1 MKFRHKVVTA
11 SSILLLITVS
21 LLSTQQVM
29 TIRSQTQEHINSSVK
44 EILTSVSNTVQS
56 EMNAKKDLARSIT
69 EIIELS
75 PNDRTYV
82 KDILEKPTP
91 KSSFLAIGF
100 GYESNGFVI
109 ENDDGWDAG
118 PDYDPRQ
125 RPWFIAAKNKGD
137 LVVTDP
143 YVDASSKN
151 VIISVGTPVKQNG
164 RFLAGMFYDLELTT
178 LSDLVNQVNLFDTGY
193 LFLVTDDGTTIAH
206 PQSKYNGEKLNSYL
220 PQVDLNKA
228 TQHIEVDNNP
238 YMVSLTH
245 IPSENWY
252 VGAIIDE
259 TAAYSV
265 VGELRNSAI
274 IYSII
279 AVLASVI
286 ALTLLIRTLMRPL
299 DTLNTAI
306 KDVASGKGDLT
317 QRLET
322 DTDQEF
328 SELAKNFNTFME
340 NLQQQIIES
349 KSISDQILT
358 GTQIT
363 AEGARD
369 SAGAIQTQLQELEQL
384 ATAMHEM
391 SVTATE
397 VANNAQGAASAA
409 KEADQAT
416 IEGSSVVS
424 ESTQTINMLSDSI
437 DLAVEEVQ
445 VLESATANI
454 ETILKVINDIADQ
467 TNLLAL
473 NAAIEAARAG
483 ESGRG
488 FAVVADEVRTLAQRT
503 QESTTEIRSMIEQL
517 QSGASSVASAMHQSK
532 GSAVEAVEKADLA
545 NDALQ
550 RIRDA
555 IQRISDMNL
564 QIASAAEEQSLVA
577 EEINNNT
584 VNIKDL
590 STQVADSANRTN
602 EAMQSQHD
610 NVRKQD
616 EILNR
621 FTV

>member
-178 LSDLVNQVNLFDTGY
+178 LSDLVNQVNLFDAGY

-286 ALTLLIRTLMRPL
+286 ALTLLIRALMRPL

-328 SELAKNFNTFME
+328 SDLAKNFNTFME

>member
-164 RFLAGMFYDLELTT
+164 QFLAGMFYDLELTT
-178 LSDLVNQVNLFDTGY
+178 LSDLVNQVNLFDAGY

-265 VGELRNSAI
+265 VGKLRNSAI

-286 ALTLLIRTLMRPL
+286 ALTLRIRTLMRPL

>member
-164 RFLAGMFYDLELTT
+164 QFLAGMFYDLELTT
-178 LSDLVNQVNLFDTGY
+178 LSDLVNQVNLFDAGY

-445 VLESATANI
+445 VLESATENI

>member
-11 SSILLLITVS
+11 SSFLLLITVS

-29 TIRSQTQEHINSSVK
+29 TIRSQTQEQIDSSVN
-44 EILTSVSNTVQS
+44 EILTSVGNTVQS

-69 EIIELS
+69 EVIELDPS
-75 PNDRTYV
+75 SHSYV
-82 KDILEKPTP
+82 QNILERPTP

-125 RPWFIAAKNKGD
+125 RPWFIAAKSKGD

-151 VIISVGTPVKQNG
+151 VIISVGMPVKENG
-164 RFLAGMFYDLELTT
+164 QFLAGMFYDLELTT
-178 LSDLVNQVNLFDTGY
+178 LSDLVNQVNLFDAGY
-193 LFLVTDDGTTIAH
+193 LFLVTADGTTIAH
-206 PQSKYNGEKLNSYL
+206 PQSKYNGEKVGSYL
-220 PQVDLNKA
+220 PQIEL
-228 TQHIEVDNNP
+228 TQSAQHVEIDGNR
-238 YMVSLTH
+238 YMVNLTH
-245 IPSENWY
+245 IPGENWY
-252 VGAIIDE
+252 VGSVIDE
-259 TAAYSV
+259 AVAYSA
-265 VGELRNSAI
+265 VGELRNNAI

-279 AVLASVI
+279 AVIASII

-299 DTLNTAI
+299 DTLNNAI

-328 SELAKNFNTFME
+328 SELATNFNTFME

-349 KSISDQILT
+349 KRISDQILN

-363 AEGARD
+363 AEGAKD
-369 SAGAIQTQLQELEQL
+369 SAGAIHTQLQELEQL

-416 IEGSSVVS
+416 VEGSSIVG

-503 QESTTEIRSMIEQL
+503 QESTTEIRTMIEQL
-517 QSGASSVASAMHQSK
+517 QSGASSVANAMHQSK
-532 GSAVEAVEKADLA
+532 GSAIEAVEKAGLA
-545 NDALQ
+545 NSALQ

-590 STQVADSANRTN
+590 STQVAESANRTN
-602 EAMQSQHD
+602 DAMQAQQEDVH
-610 NVRKQD
+610 KQD
-616 EILNR
+616 QILNR

>member
-11 SSILLLITVS
+11 SSFLLLITVL

-29 TIRSQTQEHINSSVK
+29 TIRSQTQEHIDSSVN
-44 EILTSVSNTVQS
+44 EILTSVGNTVQS

-69 EIIELS
+69 EVIELNPS
-75 PNDRTYV
+75 SHNYV
-82 KDILEKPTP
+82 QNILERPTP
-91 KSSFLAIGF
+91 KASFLAIGF

-109 ENDDGWDAG
+109 ENDDGWEAG

-151 VIISVGTPVKQNG
+151 VIISVGTPVKENG
-164 RFLAGMFYDLELTT
+164 QFLAGMFYDLELTT
-178 LSDLVNQVNLFDTGY
+178 LSDLVNQVNLFDAGY
-193 LFLVTDDGTTIAH
+193 LFLVAADGTTIAH
-206 PQSKYNGEKLNSYL
+206 PQSKYNGEKVGSYL
-220 PQVDLNKA
+220 PQVDLTQS
-228 TQHIEVDNNP
+228 TQHIEIDGDR
-238 YMVSLTH
+238 YMVNLTH
-245 IPSENWY
+245 IPGENWY
-252 VGAIIDE
+252 VGSVIDE
-259 TAAYSV
+259 AIAYSA

-279 AVLASVI
+279 AVIASVI

-299 DTLNTAI
+299 DTLNNAI
-306 KDVASGKGDLT
+306 KGVASGKGDLT

-328 SELAKNFNTFME
+328 SELATNFNTFME

-349 KSISDQILT
+349 KSISDQILN

-363 AEGARD
+363 AEGAKD

-416 IEGSSVVS
+416 VEGSSVVG

-503 QESTTEIRSMIEQL
+503 QESTTEIRTMIEQL
-517 QSGASSVASAMHQSK
+517 QSGASSVANAMHQSK

-545 NDALQ
+545 NNALQ

-590 STQVADSANRTN
+590 STQVAESANRTN
-602 EAMQSQHD
+602 DAMQAQQEDVH
-610 NVRKQD
+610 KQD
-616 EILNR
+616 QILNR

>member
-11 SSILLLITVS
+11 SSFLLLITVS

-29 TIRSQTQEHINSSVK
+29 TIRSQTQEHIDSSVN
-44 EILTSVSNTVQS
+44 EILTSVGNTVQS

-69 EIIELS
+69 EVIELNPS
-75 PNDRTYV
+75 SHNYV
-82 KDILEKPTP
+82 QNILERPTP
-91 KSSFLAIGF
+91 KASFLAIGF

-109 ENDDGWDAG
+109 ENDDGWEAG

-137 LVVTDP
+137 LVVTAP

-151 VIISVGTPVKQNG
+151 VIISVGTPVKENG
-164 RFLAGMFYDLELTT
+164 QFLAGMFYDLELTT
-178 LSDLVNQVNLFDTGY
+178 LSDLVNQVNLFDAGY
-193 LFLVTDDGTTIAH
+193 LFLVTADGTTIAH
-206 PQSKYNGEKLNSYL
+206 PQSKYNGEKVGSYL
-220 PQVDLNKA
+220 PQVDLTQS
-228 TQHIEVDNNP
+228 TQHIEIDGDR
-238 YMVSLTH
+238 YMINLTH
-245 IPSENWY
+245 IPGENWY
-252 VGAIIDE
+252 VGSVIDE
-259 TAAYSV
+259 AIAYSA

-279 AVLASVI
+279 AVIASVI

-299 DTLNTAI
+299 DTLNNAI

-328 SELAKNFNTFME
+328 SELATNFNTFME

-349 KSISDQILT
+349 KSISDQILN

-363 AEGARD
+363 AEGAKG

-416 IEGSSVVS
+416 VEGSSVVG

-503 QESTTEIRSMIEQL
+503 QESTTEIRTMIEQL
-517 QSGASSVASAMHQSK
+517 QSGASSVANAMHQSK

-545 NDALQ
+545 NNALQ

-590 STQVADSANRTN
+590 STQVAESANRTN
-602 EAMQSQHD
+602 DAMQAQQEDVH
-610 NVRKQD
+610 KQD
-616 EILNR
+616 QILNR

>member
-11 SSILLLITVS
+11 SSFLLLITVS

-29 TIRSQTQEHINSSVK
+29 TIRSQTQEHIDSSVN
-44 EILTSVSNTVQS
+44 EILTSVGNTVQS

-69 EIIELS
+69 EVIELNPS
-75 PNDRTYV
+75 SHNYV
-82 KDILEKPTP
+82 QNILERPTP
-91 KSSFLAIGF
+91 KASFLAIGF

-109 ENDDGWDAG
+109 ENDDGWEAG

-151 VIISVGTPVKQNG
+151 VIISVGTPVKENG
-164 RFLAGMFYDLELTT
+164 QFLAGMFYDLELTT
-178 LSDLVNQVNLFDTGY
+178 LSDLVNQVNLFDAGY
-193 LFLVTDDGTTIAH
+193 LFLVTADGTTIAH
-206 PQSKYNGEKLNSYL
+206 PQSKYNGEKVGSYL
-220 PQVDLNKA
+220 PQVDLTQS
-228 TQHIEVDNNP
+228 TQHIEIDGDR
-238 YMVSLTH
+238 YMVNLTH
-245 IPSENWY
+245 IPGENWY
-252 VGAIIDE
+252 VGSVIDE
-259 TAAYSV
+259 AIAYSA

-279 AVLASVI
+279 AVIASVI

-299 DTLNTAI
+299 DTLNNAI
-306 KDVASGKGDLT
+306 KGVASGKGDLT

-328 SELAKNFNTFME
+328 SELATNFNTFME

-349 KSISDQILT
+349 KSISDQILN

-363 AEGARD
+363 AEGAKD

-416 IEGSSVVS
+416 VEGSSVVG

-503 QESTTEIRSMIEQL
+503 QESTTEIRTMIEQL
-517 QSGASSVASAMHQSK
+517 QSGASSVANAMHQSK

-545 NDALQ
+545 NNALQ

-590 STQVADSANRTN
+590 STQVAESANRTN
-602 EAMQSQHD
+602 DAMQAQQEDVH
-610 NVRKQD
+610 KQD
-616 EILNR
+616 QILNR

>member
-29 TIRSQTQEHINSSVK
+29 TIRSQTQEHISSSVK
-44 EILTSVSNTVQS
+44 EILASVSNTVQS

-164 RFLAGMFYDLELTT
+164 QFLAGMFYDLELTT
-178 LSDLVNQVNLFDTGY
+178 LSDLVNQVNLFDAGY

>member
-11 SSILLLITVS
+11 SSFLLLITVS

-29 TIRSQTQEHINSSVK
+29 TIRSQTQEHIDSSVN
-44 EILTSVSNTVQS
+44 EILTSVGNTVQS

-69 EIIELS
+69 EVIELNPS
-75 PNDRTYV
+75 SHNYV
-82 KDILEKPTP
+82 QNILERPTP
-91 KSSFLAIGF
+91 KASFLAIGF

-109 ENDDGWDAG
+109 ENDDGWEAG

-151 VIISVGTPVKQNG
+151 VIISVGTPVKENG
-164 RFLAGMFYDLELTT
+164 QFLAGMFYDLELTT
-178 LSDLVNQVNLFDTGY
+178 LSDLVNQVNLFDAGY
-193 LFLVTDDGTTIAH
+193 LFLVTADGTTIAH
-206 PQSKYNGEKLNSYL
+206 PQSKYNGKKVGSYL
-220 PQVDLNKA
+220 PQVDLTQS
-228 TQHIEVDNNP
+228 TQHIEIDGDR
-238 YMVSLTH
+238 YMINLTH
-245 IPSENWY
+245 IPGENWY
-252 VGAIIDE
+252 VGSVIDE
-259 TAAYSV
+259 AIAYSA

-279 AVLASVI
+279 AVIASVI

-299 DTLNTAI
+299 DTLNNAI

-328 SELAKNFNTFME
+328 SELATNFNTFME

-349 KSISDQILT
+349 KSISDQILN

-363 AEGARD
+363 AEGAKD

-416 IEGSSVVS
+416 VEGSSVVG

-503 QESTTEIRSMIEQL
+503 QESTTEIRTMIEQL
-517 QSGASSVASAMHQSK
+517 QSGASSVANAMHQSK

-545 NDALQ
+545 NNALQ

-590 STQVADSANRTN
+590 STQVAESANRTN
-602 EAMQSQHD
+602 DAMQAQQEDVH
-610 NVRKQD
+610 KQD
-616 EILNR
+616 QILNR

>member
-1 MKFRHKVVTA
+1 M
-11 SSILLLITVS
+11 LLITVS

-75 PNDRTYV
+75 PNDRTYI

-164 RFLAGMFYDLELTT
+164 QFLAGMFYDLELTT
-178 LSDLVNQVNLFDTGY
+178 LSDLVNQVNLFDAGY

>member
-164 RFLAGMFYDLELTT
+164 QFLAGMFYDLELTT
-178 LSDLVNQVNLFDTGY
+178 LSDLVNQVNLFDAGY

-602 EAMQSQHD
+602 EAMQSQYD

>member
-164 RFLAGMFYDLELTT
+164 QFLAGMFYDLELTT
-178 LSDLVNQVNLFDTGY
+178 LSDLVNQVNLFDAGY

-358 GTQIT
+358 STQIT

>member
-91 KSSFLAIGF
+91 TSSFLAIGF

-164 RFLAGMFYDLELTT
+164 QFLAGMFYDLELTT
-178 LSDLVNQVNLFDTGY
+178 LSDLVNQVNLFDAGY

>member
-29 TIRSQTQEHINSSVK
+29 TIRSQTQEHTSSSVK

-164 RFLAGMFYDLELTT
+164 QFLAGMFYDLELTT
-178 LSDLVNQVNLFDTGY
+178 LSDLVNQVNLFDAGY

-517 QSGASSVASAMHQSK
+517 QSGAPSVASAMHQSK

>member
-1 MKFRHKVVTA
+1 VTA

-29 TIRSQTQEHINSSVK
+29 TIRSQTQEHISSSVK

-178 LSDLVNQVNLFDTGY
+178 LSDLVNQVNLFDAGY

-602 EAMQSQHD
+602 EAMQSQYD

>member
-164 RFLAGMFYDLELTT
+164 QFLAGMFYDLELTT
-178 LSDLVNQVNLFDTGY
+178 LSDLVNQVNLFDAGY

-245 IPSENWY
+245 IPSESWY

>member
-1 MKFRHKVVTA
+1 
-11 SSILLLITVS
+11 
-21 LLSTQQVM
+21 
-29 TIRSQTQEHINSSVK
+29 QEHINSSVK

-164 RFLAGMFYDLELTT
+164 QFLAGMFYDLELTT
-178 LSDLVNQVNLFDTGY
+178 LSDLVNQVNLFDAGY

-328 SELAKNFNTFME
+328 SDLAKNFNTFME

-602 EAMQSQHD
+602 EAMQSQYD

>member
-164 RFLAGMFYDLELTT
+164 QFLAGMFYDLELTT
-178 LSDLVNQVNLFDTGY
+178 LSDLVNQVNLFDAGY

-545 NDALQ
+545 SDALQ

>member
-29 TIRSQTQEHINSSVK
+29 TIRSQTQEHISSSVK

-178 LSDLVNQVNLFDTGY
+178 LSDLVNQVNLFDAGY

-397 VANNAQGAASAA
+397 VANNAQGAAGAA

>member
-1 MKFRHKVVTA
+1 M
-11 SSILLLITVS
+11 LITVS

-164 RFLAGMFYDLELTT
+164 QFLAGMFYDLELTT
-178 LSDLVNQVNLFDTGY
+178 LSDLVNQVNLFDAGY

-220 PQVDLNKA
+220 PQVDLDKA

>member
-44 EILTSVSNTVQS
+44 EILTSVGNTVQS

-164 RFLAGMFYDLELTT
+164 QFLAGMFYDLELTT
-178 LSDLVNQVNLFDTGY
+178 LSDLVNQVNLFDAGY

>member
-1 MKFRHKVVTA
+1 
-11 SSILLLITVS
+11 LLLITVS
-21 LLSTQQVM
+21 LLSMQQVM

-164 RFLAGMFYDLELTT
+164 QFLAGMFYDLELTT
-178 LSDLVNQVNLFDTGY
+178 LSDLVNQVNLFDAGY

>member
-69 EIIELS
+69 EITELS
-75 PNDRTYV
+75 PNDRTYI

-178 LSDLVNQVNLFDTGY
+178 LSDLVNQVNLFDAGY

-616 EILNR
+616 EILIR

>member
-100 GYESNGFVI
+100 GYESNGYVI

-178 LSDLVNQVNLFDTGY
+178 LSDLVNQVNLFDAGY

>member
-11 SSILLLITVS
+11 SSFLLLITVS

-29 TIRSQTQEHINSSVK
+29 TIRSQTQEHIDSSVN
-44 EILTSVSNTVQS
+44 EILTSVGNTVQS

-69 EIIELS
+69 EVIELNPS
-75 PNDRTYV
+75 SHNYV
-82 KDILEKPTP
+82 QNILERPTP
-91 KSSFLAIGF
+91 KASFLAIGF

-109 ENDDGWDAG
+109 ENDDGWEAG

-151 VIISVGTPVKQNG
+151 VIISVGTPVKENG
-164 RFLAGMFYDLELTT
+164 QFLAGMFYDLELTT
-178 LSDLVNQVNLFDTGY
+178 LSDLVNQVNLFDAGY
-193 LFLVTDDGTTIAH
+193 LFLVTADGTTIAH
-206 PQSKYNGEKLNSYL
+206 PQSKYNGEKVGSYL
-220 PQVDLNKA
+220 PQVDLTQS
-228 TQHIEVDNNP
+228 TQHIEIDGDR
-238 YMVSLTH
+238 YMVNLTH
-245 IPSENWY
+245 IPGENWY
-252 VGAIIDE
+252 VGSVIDE
-259 TAAYSV
+259 AIAYSA

-279 AVLASVI
+279 AVIASVI

-299 DTLNTAI
+299 DTLNNAI

-328 SELAKNFNTFME
+328 SELATNFNTFME

-349 KSISDQILT
+349 KSISDQILN

-363 AEGARD
+363 AEGAKD

-416 IEGSSVVS
+416 VEGSSVVG

-503 QESTTEIRSMIEQL
+503 QESTTEIRTMIEQL
-517 QSGASSVASAMHQSK
+517 QSGASSVANAMHQSK

-545 NDALQ
+545 NNALQ

-590 STQVADSANRTN
+590 STQVAESANRTN
-602 EAMQSQHD
+602 DAMQAQQEDVH
-610 NVRKQD
+610 KQD
-616 EILNR
+616 QILNR

>member
-11 SSILLLITVS
+11 SSFLLLITVS

-29 TIRSQTQEHINSSVK
+29 TIRSQTQEHIDSSVN
-44 EILTSVSNTVQS
+44 EILTSVGNTVQS

-69 EIIELS
+69 EVIELNPS
-75 PNDRTYV
+75 SHNYV
-82 KDILEKPTP
+82 QNILERPTP
-91 KSSFLAIGF
+91 KANFLAIGF

-109 ENDDGWDAG
+109 ENDDGWEAG

-151 VIISVGTPVKQNG
+151 VIISVGTPVKENG
-164 RFLAGMFYDLELTT
+164 QFLAGMFYDLELTT
-178 LSDLVNQVNLFDTGY
+178 LSDLVNQVNLFDAGY
-193 LFLVTDDGTTIAH
+193 LFLVTADGTTIAH
-206 PQSKYNGEKLNSYL
+206 PQSKYNGEKVGSYL
-220 PQVDLNKA
+220 PQVDLTQS
-228 TQHIEVDNNP
+228 TQHIEIDGDR
-238 YMVSLTH
+238 YMINLTH
-245 IPSENWY
+245 IPGENWY
-252 VGAIIDE
+252 VGSVIDE
-259 TAAYSV
+259 AIAYSA
-265 VGELRNSAI
+265 VGKLRNSAI

-279 AVLASVI
+279 AVIASVI

-299 DTLNTAI
+299 DTLNNAI

-328 SELAKNFNTFME
+328 SELATNFNTFME

-349 KSISDQILT
+349 KSISDQILN

-363 AEGARD
+363 AEGAKD

-416 IEGSSVVS
+416 VEGSSVVG

-503 QESTTEIRSMIEQL
+503 QESTTEIRTMIEQL
-517 QSGASSVASAMHQSK
+517 QSGASSVANAMHQSK

-545 NDALQ
+545 NNALQ

-590 STQVADSANRTN
+590 STQVAESANRTN
-602 EAMQSQHD
+602 DAMQAQQEDVH
-610 NVRKQD
+610 KQD
-616 EILNR
+616 QILNR

>member
-178 LSDLVNQVNLFDTGY
+178 LSDLVNQVNLFDAGY

-228 TQHIEVDNNP
+228 TQHIEIDNNP

>member
-164 RFLAGMFYDLELTT
+164 QFLAGMFYDLELTT
-178 LSDLVNQVNLFDTGY
+178 LSDLVNQVNLFDAGY

-228 TQHIEVDNNP
+228 TQHIKVDDNP

>member
-118 PDYDPRQ
+118 PDYDPRE

-178 LSDLVNQVNLFDTGY
+178 LSDLVNQVNLFDAGY

-397 VANNAQGAASAA
+397 VANNAQSAASAA

>member
-56 EMNAKKDLARSIT
+56 EMNSKKDLARSIT

-164 RFLAGMFYDLELTT
+164 QFLAGMFYDLELTT
-178 LSDLVNQVNLFDTGY
+178 LSDLVNQVNLFDAGY

>member
-100 GYESNGFVI
+100 GYESNGYVI

-164 RFLAGMFYDLELTT
+164 QFLAGMFYDLELTT
-178 LSDLVNQVNLFDTGY
+178 LSDLVNQVNLFDAGY

-286 ALTLLIRTLMRPL
+286 ALTLLIRTLMHPL

>member
-151 VIISVGTPVKQNG
+151 VIISIGTPVKQNG
-164 RFLAGMFYDLELTT
+164 QFLAGMFYDLELTT
-178 LSDLVNQVNLFDTGY
+178 LSDLVNQVNLFDAGY

-363 AEGARD
+363 AKGARD